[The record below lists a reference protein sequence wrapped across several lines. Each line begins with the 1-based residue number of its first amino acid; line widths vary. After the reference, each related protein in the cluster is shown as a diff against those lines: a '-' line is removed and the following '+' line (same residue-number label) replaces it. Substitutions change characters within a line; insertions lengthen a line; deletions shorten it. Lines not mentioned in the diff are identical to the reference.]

1 MRTEFERIKE
11 GGRRLNFS
19 GIKGKNYH
27 SRSLF
32 GLAELRLSV
41 KFSWWGKDKK
51 TWEQKNIDRPSVP
64 VIKNGLI
71 HPRGS

>member
-32 GLAELRLSV
+32 GLAE
-41 KFSWWGKDKK
+41 
-51 TWEQKNIDRPSVP
+51 
-64 VIKNGLI
+64 
-71 HPRGS
+71 